1 MTVREVRTLRS
12 LNKKCVAA
20 EARSRLLEKLLSK
33 GVGLKE
39 MEEFI
44 LREERKK
51 MGNRD
56 KEGKGKGNNESNKK
70 RFPMEQRNCEENT
83 QRQTQRQQL
92 KMHSAEKGPQKK
104 YGNSTRTIRES
115 IRDME

>member
-1 MTVREVRTLRS
+1 
-12 LNKKCVAA
+12 
-20 EARSRLLEKLLSK
+20 
-33 GVGLKE
+33 

-70 RFPMEQRNCEENT
+70 VSNG
-83 QRQTQRQQL
+83 
-92 KMHSAEKGPQKK
+92 AEKL
-104 YGNSTRTIRES
+104 
-115 IRDME
+115 